1 MDGFIGNG
9 PGPYSVRAGRA
20 GVLPAE
26 HQFGVF
32 AVHMFLHQLQ
42 QECSHDVR
50 VVLQL
55 PMQGH
60 CQQRG
65 EVHLISGIK
74 LLPALQGTD
83 ELWNS
88 QRK

>member
-1 MDGFIGNG
+1 MDDLYEIS
-9 PGPYSVRAGRA
+9 PGPYSVLAEKG

-26 HQFGVF
+26 HEFGVF
-32 AVHMFLHQLQ
+32 AVHMLLHQFQ
-42 QECSHDVR
+42 QERPHDVS

-60 CQQRG
+60 RQQRR

-74 LLPALQGTD
+74 LLLALQSTD
-83 ELWNS
+83 EL
-88 QRK
+88 